1 MNYIYLRVKYIYL
14 IMTLINSLPSL
25 EDIYDSIKT
34 DDFLVNKEKNDLC
47 DFILKIIDQFI
58 INNPLLVTEE
68 NYDELLENY
77 IEEELSIMLENIQ
90 MNEVFEEE
98 IEMVVEQT
106 INIYFEFFTPP
117 RSYPSSIILKEP
129 DYNVISKQ
137 IDFLRSVPQ
146 PEQRTDE
153 WYMFR
158 HNLITASNAYKA
170 FESASTQNQL
180 IYEKCKPLII
190 EEKQNSKPISIDST
204 LHWGQKYEPLSVEL
218 YEDLYNTKIEDFG
231 CIPHQKYK
239 FLGASPDGINV
250 KEKNSRF
257 GRMLEI
263 KNIVNRE
270 ITGIP
275 KKEYWVQMQL
285 QMEVCNLD
293 ECDFLETKFE
303 EYENEEQYLSDKNS
317 IKKGIILYFNG
328 SNGVYKYI
336 YKPLNMM
343 YSESWQEDQ
352 IEQQEKLG
360 NIWIKNIYWKLTKY
374 SCVLVTRN
382 HFWFENAII
391 QLNKTWDIISK
402 ERLSG
407 FEHRKSKPRN
417 KKIEINQ
424 LINNIE
430 SGCLL
435 SLDKD
440 SKLVTLKQ

>member
-1 MNYIYLRVKYIYL
+1 
-14 IMTLINSLPSL
+14 MTLINSLSSL
-25 EDIYDSIKT
+25 ENIYESIKT
-34 DDFLVNKEKNDLC
+34 NDFLVNKEKNDLC
-47 DFILKIIDQFI
+47 DFILKIMDQFI

-77 IEEELSIMLENIQ
+77 IEEELAIMLENIQ
-90 MNEVFEEE
+90 INEVFEEE
-98 IEMVVEQT
+98 IEMVVQQT
-106 INIYFEFFTPP
+106 IDIYFEFFTKP
-117 RSYPSSIILKEP
+117 RSYPSSIILTQP
-129 DYNVISKQ
+129 DHNVISKQ
-137 IDFLRSVPQ
+137 IDLLRSIPQ
-146 PEQRTDE
+146 PEQRTNE
-153 WYMFR
+153 WYIFR

-170 FESASTQNQL
+170 FESDSTQNQL

-250 KEKNSRF
+250 KDNNSRF

-285 QMEVCNLD
+285 QMEVCDLD

-303 EYENEEQYLSDKNS
+303 EYENEEQYLSDNDS
-317 IKKGIILYFNG
+317 LKKGIILYFNG

-336 YKPLNMM
+336 YKPLNME
-343 YSESWQEDQ
+343 YSENWQEEQ

-360 NIWIKNIYWKLTKY
+360 NMWIKNIYWKLTKY

-382 HFWFENAII
+382 NFWFENAII
-391 QLNKTWDIISK
+391 QIKKTWDIIIK
-402 ERLSG
+402 ERVSG
-407 FEHRKSKPRN
+407 FDHRKSKPRN
-417 KKIEINQ
+417 KKIEKEQI
-424 LINNIE
+424 IDNNE

-435 SLDKD
+435 NLDKD
-440 SKLVTLKQ
+440 SKIVTLKQ